1 MTNKGAIDILRI
13 ILREA
18 TECEESISYVTDID
32 AEPLRL
38 AIKALEKQIPKKP
51 VNYNSVPHSRC
62 PICNNSVKVYED
74 AHEYHYCLYC
84 GQRLDWNDEDEA

>member
-18 TECEESISYVTDID
+18 TECENSISYVTDID

-51 VNYNSVPHSRC
+51 TNNIWTHYRC
-62 PICNNSVKVYED
+62 PVCMKLVNSR
-74 AHEYHYCLYC
+74 YCGTC
-84 GQRLDWNDEDEA
+84 GQRLDWSDEDEA

>member
-18 TECEESISYVTDID
+18 TECEDSISYVTDIG

-51 VNYNSVPHSRC
+51 IELNCPRC
-62 PICNNSVKVYED
+62 RFNGINNSLWVFT
-74 AHEYHYCLYC
+74 YCPEC
-84 GQRLDWNDEDEA
+84 GQAIDWSED

>member
-18 TECEESISYVTDID
+18 TECENSISYVTDID

-38 AIKALEKQIPKKP
+38 AIKSLEKQIPKKP
-51 VNYNSVPHSRC
+51 TNNSWAHYRC
-62 PICNNSVKVYED
+62 PVCMKLVNSR
-74 AHEYHYCLYC
+74 YCGNC
-84 GQRLDWNDEDEA
+84 GQRLDWNDEDES